1 MAQAKIIKVKDEA
14 KQNETFRTVLFTA
27 EKSQLVMM
35 SLRPGEDIG
44 EEVHADV
51 DQLLY
56 AVKGEGVAVSDGK
69 ELAFAKGT
77 VFCVPAGVKH
87 NVKNTGDEPMK
98 LFTVYAPPQHAPG
111 TVHETKA
118 DAAKAEKA
126 ETPVA

>member
-1 MAQAKIIKVKDEA
+1 MAQAKVIKVKAEA

-56 AVKGEGVAVSDGK
+56 AVRGEGVAVADGK
-69 ELAFAKGT
+69 ELAFDKGT

>member
-1 MAQAKIIKVKDEA
+1 MAQAKVIKVKDEA
-14 KQNETFRTVLFTA
+14 KRNETFRTVLFTA

-69 ELAFAKGT
+69 ELAFTKGT
-77 VFCVPAGVKH
+77 AFCVPAGVRH
-87 NVKNTGDEPMK
+87 SVKNPGDEPMK
-98 LFTVYAPPQHAPG
+98 LFTVCAPPQHAPG

-126 ETPVA
+126 ETPV